1 MLNRPPSDQPLI
13 DSYGRKVSY
22 LRLSVTDRC
31 DFRCTYCMSEDMTFL
46 SRKDVLSL
54 EEMERVCVAFIKRGV
69 DKIRLTGGEPLVR
82 REVIT
87 LIERLGERVKSGELR
102 ELTVT
107 TNGSQLKKHA
117 AALKNAG
124 VKRINV
130 SLDTLNEDKFRTLT
144 RRGRLPQV
152 LEGIDAALEAG
163 LKVKLNAVAVKG
175 VNDDEFLELV
185 DFAHSRGMDITFIET
200 MPLGAIEHNR
210 DDYYLPLSAV
220 KDILQSQYTF
230 ENSDLNTGGPS
241 RYVTLK
247 ETGGRVGFIT
257 PLSHNFCESCN
268 RVRVT
273 CTGKLYMCLGQD
285 DMVDLMPALRG
296 CDDNSALHSALD
308 HAMVMKP
315 KGHDFVEERV
325 NTPSVARHMNVTG
338 G

>member
-1 MLNRPPSDQPLI
+1 MLNTPSSDQPLI

-31 DFRCTYCMSEDMTFL
+31 DFRCSYCMSENMTFL
-46 SRKDVLSL
+46 SRSDVLSL

-87 LIERLGERVKSGELR
+87 LIERLGARVKSGELR

-117 AALKNAG
+117 RRIAEAG

-130 SLDTLNEDKFRTLT
+130 SLDTLDEEKFHTLT

-152 LEGIDAALEAG
+152 LEGINAALDAG

-175 VNDDEFLELV
+175 VNDNEFIKLV

-200 MPLGAIEHNR
+200 MPLGAIEHDR
-210 DDYYLPLSAV
+210 DDHYIPLSAV
-220 KDILQSQYTF
+220 KDTLQRKYTF
-230 ENSDLNTGGPS
+230 ENSDLVTGGPS
-241 RYVTLK
+241 RYVSLK

-285 DMVDLMPALRG
+285 DMVDLMPSLRE
-296 CDDNSALHSALD
+296 CDDNTDLHKALD
-308 HAMVMKP
+308 QAMIMKP